1 MYGIIC
7 CVIEATDIFYIS
19 KSRRMRN
26 LAKIGKLLADESILG
41 TQKGQYITL

>member
-7 CVIEATDIFYIS
+7 CVFEAVDIFYIS
-19 KSRRMRN
+19 KSIRMRN
-26 LAKIGKLLADESILG
+26 LTKTGKLLADESILG